1 MLTYNLSSFYSI
13 PRFKQRFS
21 IIVSPI
27 NNIIAT
33 LDAAKVANTVLFVAS
48 ATNMVDETIRE
59 EILDAWGNKVIVSC
73 LGQGLPNT
81 IVAVTNVN
89 KLSSKV
95 RFYINNSLL
104 YYFYNKII
112 FIKLIFFVW

>member
-13 PRFKQRFS
+13 PKFKQRFS

-27 NNIIAT
+27 DNIVAT

-48 ATNMVDETIRE
+48 AINMTDETIRE

-89 KLSSKV
+89 KLPSKV
-95 RFYINNSLL
+95 RFYINNIVILFL
-104 YYFYNKII
+104 
-112 FIKLIFFVW
+112 